1 MDADLTTIAL
11 SNLSLGI
18 YFYQISDNNGN
29 ILDMGKFMKE

>member
-11 SNLSLGI
+11 SDLSQGM
-18 YFYQISDNNGN
+18 YFYQISDKNGN